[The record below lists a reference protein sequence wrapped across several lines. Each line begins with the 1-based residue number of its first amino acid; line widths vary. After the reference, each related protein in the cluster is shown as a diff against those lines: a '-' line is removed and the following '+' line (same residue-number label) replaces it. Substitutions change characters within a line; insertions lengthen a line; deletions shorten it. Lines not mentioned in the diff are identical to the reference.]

1 MKAAIASQRRPIKQT
16 SILGFGCDRENETRQ
31 FPGIDMASAEA
42 ALAKLHQAVSF
53 GRSAPHCL
61 RLWSR
66 FIRIRDGEECVVC
79 SGRTGLT
86 AHHIVR
92 KSFMEEARF
101 QTGNG
106 ITLCGDCHREPHRVF
121 NRRPNLQLPMDAQG
135 GENIELLFSYYCTL
149 ADDATS
155 RGLLHRDDFY
165 FFSDQFLAKFKLFQS
180 IEWDVPIPGTRL
192 EQAALIWRQT
202 PRCTMNAILEANGFP
217 PVPRNF
223 IQTGSSAVLYDQ

>member
-1 MKAAIASQRRPIKQT
+1 MATS
-16 SILGFGCDRENETRQ
+16 SILGFGLDRERDPRK
-31 FPGIDMASAEA
+31 FPGIDMVAAER
-42 ALAKLHQAVSF
+42 ALSNLQRAVSR
-53 GRSAPHCL
+53 GRSRTHCL
-61 RLWSR
+61 RTWSH
-66 FIRIRDGEECVVC
+66 FIRIRDGEQCVVC
-79 SGRTGLT
+79 GGCSELT

-106 ITLCGDCHREPHRVF
+106 ITLCKDCHREPHRVF

-149 ADDATS
+149 ADDATN

-165 FFSDQFLAKFKLFQS
+165 FFGDQLLAKFRLFQS
-180 IEWDVPIPGTRL
+180 IEWDVSFPGTRL

-202 PRCTMNAILEANGFP
+202 PRCTMNALLEANGFP
-217 PVPRNF
+217 PVRPDF
-223 IQTGSSAVLYDQ
+223 IQIGPVAVGYTSK